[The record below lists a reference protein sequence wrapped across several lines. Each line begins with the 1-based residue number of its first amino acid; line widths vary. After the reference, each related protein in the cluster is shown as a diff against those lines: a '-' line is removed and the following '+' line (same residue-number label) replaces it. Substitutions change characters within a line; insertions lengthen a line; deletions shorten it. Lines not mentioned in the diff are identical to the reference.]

1 MRFEKVLLSNI
12 SFEDN
17 IQIWG
22 AVADIKPAETLEVQ
36 KDQSVDPNITD
47 EILTE
52 VKKKNFKN
60 MIEQF
65 EKKTNSTNN
74 NLRSNINLKK
84 RVPKIQKR

>member
-1 MRFEKVLLSNI
+1 MLSNI
-12 SFEDN
+12 SFKDN

-22 AVADIKPAETLEVQ
+22 AVADIKQAETVDVE
-36 KDQSVDPNITD
+36 KDQNVDPNISD
-47 EILTE
+47 EIMSV